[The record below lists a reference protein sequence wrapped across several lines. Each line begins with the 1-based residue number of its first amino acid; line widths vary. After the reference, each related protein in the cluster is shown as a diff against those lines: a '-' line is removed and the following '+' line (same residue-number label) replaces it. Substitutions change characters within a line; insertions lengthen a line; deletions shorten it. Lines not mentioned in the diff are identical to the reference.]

1 MPTTRPNGM
10 IDAKA
15 DEKVI
20 LGSME
25 NGFRAIKIK
34 LGEGGLEQDLKTL
47 RAVRSII
54 GPAITLMVDYNQ
66 SLDPVEACRRV
77 ERLEEFDLCWV
88 EEPVKAEDLGGHA
101 RVRAAASVPIQ
112 TGENWWFPRDMAKA
126 IALGAS
132 DYAMID
138 VMKIGGVTGWLRAIG
153 QAEAASLP
161 MSSHVFVEASA
172 HLLEPRNC
180 SSAAR

>member
-1 MPTTRPNGM
+1 M
-10 IDAKA
+10 IDPKA

-34 LGEGGLEQDLKTL
+34 LGEGDLGQDRRKDS

-66 SLDPVEACRRV
+66 SLDPAEACRRV

-101 RVRAAASVPIQ
+101 RVRAAASIPIQ
-112 TGENWWFPRDMAKA
+112 TGKNRGFLA
-126 IALGAS
+126 IWPKPSRPAPP
-132 DYAMID
+132 
-138 VMKIGGVTGWLRAIG
+138 TT
-153 QAEAASLP
+153 P
-161 MSSHVFVEASA
+161 
-172 HLLEPRNC
+172 
-180 SSAAR
+180 